1 MEALRPPRLPRHKA
15 SGYLNG
21 VVHGGSSSS
30 TASAA
35 QGSRLS
41 KSGSAPS
48 LVEAAAV
55 KLENQRLREEI
66 RAMCTTI
73 KSQSSQLSDL
83 WAETQRLQARKDGKR
98 SRTASNV
105 SNLMAGVA
113 ELSRMQLDPGNACG
127 GRSGLSRARSAGS
140 ISGADADGVFGW
152 SANLGQP
159 KHGAFEVSLP
169 PALAEA
175 PNSKGMRDGTIAQAP
190 QAFGQ
195 NPFPSQFSELSQD
208 RDSSKGLPPTLAFD
222 LYKLHNSSKMS
233 FGERSGHSNKRLP
246 LFTPKIMP
254 LPENYRDALD
264 RAEQHGRATA
274 AHGDAAAHNLRFPA
288 DAGLCASQ
296 PFAGARR
303 EASYGAMQDTRGSGP
318 GSGGILEPSTLQE
331 SHVEL
336 PRGAVSLF
344 ILAQNLNLSMLS
356 AKTELATRFRSTIQ
370 EDIAQNL
377 GPGFL
382 PEHVDVRLLAESA
395 AIPVTITAPKGV
407 SCYDLHRW
415 LCNKPLRWGAGNKL
429 GTLEGFNAI
438 CLSPSWC
445 LSTVGMPSIVADEAS
460 TTVSGGS
467 PLDDGKGTNLAQ
479 DLPAIP
485 DEQDLILPRS
495 LQRSGHTPR
504 DGPQRKVS
512 PKKRPLPKAPASTA
526 KVKRNP
532 REAKDHRENSSS
544 ARQLNFS
551 GLSDTPYYQ
560 PMLLGEGFGEEK
572 EHISGLFVPGVDT
585 STFDSRVNSPEA
597 EKTRD
602 KIPAR
607 NGGHGV
613 VTQPRLSS
621 TPAATKSPAY
631 PVFSRQNTSDEDVPF
646 IEDDSVGAGA
656 APAGLAGPRRSGVE
670 QPNGPMK
677 RLASNRSRTS
687 SSRSAHVPESH
698 QKVEHKEEAPAPLPA
713 PAPTVVPGA
722 SATQDTGR
730 SSGSL
735 HEGAISSKQ
744 TPVEKAPDVPKAATA
759 VASTGEKTSTEAPK
773 STPPEAEV
781 VLASDSEESESE
793 SDASSESEEES
804 ADGVTEAG
812 PRRKST
818 SAEVKDLIGDMESS
832 SDSESDVAP
841 VERSELPTVRTR
853 AESLLSKE

>member
-1 MEALRPPRLPRHKA
+1 MPEEA

-190 QAFGQ
+190 QVFGQ

-233 FGERSGHSNKRLP
+233 FAERSGHSNKRLP

-296 PFAGARR
+296 SFAGARP
-303 EASYGAMQDTRGSGP
+303 ETAYGAMQAKSGP
-318 GSGGILEPSTLQE
+318 GSGGILEPSTLE

-356 AKTELATRFRSTIQ
+356 AQTELAARFRSTIQ

-429 GTLEGFNAI
+429 GTLEGFTAI

-504 DGPQRKVS
+504 DGLQRKVS

-602 KIPAR
+602 KLPAR
-607 NGGHGV
+607 NGGVGHGV

-621 TPAATKSPAY
+621 TPATKSPAY
-631 PVFSRQNTSDEDVPF
+631 PVLSRQNTSDEDVPF

-656 APAGLAGPRRSGVE
+656 GPAGPRRSGVE

-687 SSRSAHVPESH
+687 SSRSAQVPES
-698 QKVEHKEEAPAPLPA
+698 QKVEHKEEAPALPA
-713 PAPTVVPGA
+713 PAPTVVPVA

-730 SSGSL
+730 SSGSF
-735 HEGAISSKQ
+735 HEAPISSKQ
-744 TPVEKAPDVPKAATA
+744 TPVEKAPDVPKAAA
-759 VASTGEKTSTEAPK
+759 VASTGEKTSVEAPK
-773 STPPEAEV
+773 STPAEAEV

-841 VERSELPTVRTR
+841 VERSEPPTRTR